1 MKIKFRHTVKAHHLI
16 FIYTLIIALH
26 QILEEFL
33 TSREFT
39 SFFFERV
46 LKNTILYTGVGFLI
60 KHNFKFAAIIF
71 ILPIIVQP
79 IYFYDLLINE
89 KPIDNLSNKI
99 FELFNFFF
107 SLIIILS
114 IFIKPNK

>member
-1 MKIKFRHTVKAHHLI
+1 MKIKFKHTVKAHHLI
-16 FIYTLIIALH
+16 FIYTLIIALY
-26 QILEEFL
+26 QILEEFI
-33 TSREFT
+33 TSKEFT
-39 SFFFERV
+39 IFFFERI
-46 LKNTILYTGVGFLI
+46 LKDTFLYTGVGFLI
-60 KHNFKFAAIIF
+60 KHNFKFASIVF
-71 ILPIIVQP
+71 ILPVIIQP

-107 SLIIILS
+107 FLIIILF